1 MGEKEQKKQTP
12 WKREKCKKV
21 LRRKKGKKN
30 AKSAAQKKIPGKFQ
44 EQFFLMDLKNCTPDV
59 SESLYDHFRG
69 ALSYS

>member
-30 AKSAAQKKIPGKFQ
+30 AKSAAQKKIPG
-44 EQFFLMDLKNCTPDV
+44 
-59 SESLYDHFRG
+59 
-69 ALSYS
+69 